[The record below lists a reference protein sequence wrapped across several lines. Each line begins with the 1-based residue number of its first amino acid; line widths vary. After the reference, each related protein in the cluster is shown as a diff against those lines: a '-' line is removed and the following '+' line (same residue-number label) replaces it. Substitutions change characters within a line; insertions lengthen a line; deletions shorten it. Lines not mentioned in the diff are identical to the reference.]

1 MFKSVT
7 QEVGAISLETMKERH
22 LTPQSAFIQV
32 QGMAVHYRDVN
43 EAPAGAPVLLMLHGI
58 FSSLHTWN
66 AWTEILKPHFRMIS
80 VDNPNFG
87 LTGAHPEGMRPYLY
101 SDFINAF
108 SDALGLS
115 KFHLAG
121 NSLGGWMSWE
131 FAARFPH
138 KVDKLILLD
147 SAGFFFIPPALLM
160 SMGLPLG
167 GFMAKRTKLP
177 RKVVYAQTKTTYF
190 DASQLSQETLARY
203 YDLLMREGNRSSAAR
218 VVRYIR
224 NHMGFPNR
232 LLKQVQCP
240 TLIMWGE
247 QDRWIPPAHA
257 QQFKQHIANAQVI
270 MYQRCGH
277 LPMEELAA
285 QSAHDARQFLLTAD

>member
-1 MFKSVT
+1 MFKSLR

-22 LTPQSAFIQV
+22 LMPESAFIQV
-32 QGMAVHYRDVN
+32 QGMDVHYRDVN

-66 AWTEILKPHFRMIS
+66 AWTECLKPYFRLIS
-80 VDNPNFG
+80 LDNPNFG
-87 LTGAHPEGMRPYLY
+87 LTGAHPEGMRTYLY

-108 SDALGLS
+108 TDALGLS
-115 KFHLAG
+115 QFHLAG
-121 NSLGGWMSWE
+121 SSLGGWMSWE

-138 KVDKLILLD
+138 KVEKLILLD
-147 SAGFFFIPPALLM
+147 SAGFFFVPPALLI

-167 GFMAKRTKLP
+167 GYIAKRSQLP
-177 RKVVYAQTKTTYF
+177 RKMVYAQTKTTYF
-190 DASQLSQETLARY
+190 DASKLSQETLARY

-224 NHMGFPNR
+224 NHIGFPHK

-247 QDRWIPPAHA
+247 HDRWIPPAHA
-257 QQFKQHIANAQVI
+257 QQFKQHIKNAQVK
-270 MYQRCGH
+270 MYANCGH
-277 LPMEELAA
+277 LPMEELAE
-285 QSAHDARQFLLTAD
+285 QSAADALVFLSTP